1 METLLRNARYGVR
14 VLLRAPAFTVV
25 AVLTLA
31 LGIGAN
37 AAVFSIVNALLI
49 RPLPLPGSDRL
60 VSVLGVDKDGQR
72 QYLSMPDFEDLR
84 DQARLVD
91 GLSGFVPQ
99 SANLTGRAEPQRVRA
114 GFVSDNFFDVVG
126 VQPAIGRGF
135 RAGVDD
141 AQGAARV
148 CVVQHETWQSL
159 FGGDASLVGR
169 SIVVNNEPVT
179 VVGILPQGFRFPYD
193 EVEVWMPYHAWPVYQ
208 EQLARGMVAQRTN
221 GLVGPIGRMKP
232 GVRLHELRAELD
244 AVAAR
249 IAAQYPEGGE

>member
-49 RPLPLPGSDRL
+49 RPLPLPASDRL

-84 DQARLVD
+84 GQARLVE
-91 GLSGFVPQ
+91 GFSAFVPQ

-114 GFVSDNFFDVVG
+114 GFVSGNFFDVVA
-126 VQPAIGRGF
+126 VKPAIGRGLLP
-135 RAGVDD
+135 GVDD
-141 AQGAARV
+141 VEGAPRV
-148 CVVQHETWQSL
+148 CVVQHETWQGL
-159 FGGDASLVGR
+159 FGGDSGLLGTLHRPQQRALHRGR
-169 SIVVNNEPVT
+169 HHAA
-179 VVGILPQGFRFPYD
+179 GLPLPLRQ
-193 EVEVWMPYHAWPVYQ
+193 
-208 EQLARGMVAQRTN
+208 RGR
-221 GLVGPIGRMKP
+221 G
-232 GVRLHELRAELD
+232 LD
-244 AVAAR
+244 ALPRLAGVPGPARTRGRRAALER
-249 IAAQYPEGGE
+249 TW